1 MKANDSVK
9 VAVLYGGIG
18 AEREVSL
25 QSGTCVAEALREA
38 GFDVVKFD
46 IRPDRLDIIADATVD
61 VFFPVLHGEFG
72 EDGQLQQILESA
84 ADGPLAYTGSGPQA
98 SRLAF
103 DKLAA
108 KKLFAGAGV
117 TTPVCLVFG
126 PAGDS
131 TEFERKLD
139 GFADKYVVKPVRQG
153 SSVGI
158 SIVSEPGQAID
169 AARKT
174 AREYGDC
181 FIEKFVA
188 GRELTVG
195 ILCGRALPIIEIRPK
210 SVFYDYHA
218 KYVDDRTEFV
228 FGTTDAATTAKVQ
241 DAAMRCFDTLGC
253 RDFARVDFIL
263 ADDGTPYALE
273 VNTIPGF
280 TNHSLLPK
288 AAMQAGFSISQTCE
302 MIVRSA
308 LTRKKVGSSEQARA

>member
-1 MKANDSVK
+1 M
-9 VAVLYGGIG
+9 LYGGIG

-25 QSGTCVAEALREA
+25 QSGTCVADALREA
-38 GFDVVKFD
+38 DFDVVEFD
-46 IRPDRLDIIADATVD
+46 IRPDRLDILADATVD

-84 ADGPLAYTGSGPQA
+84 AAGSLVYTGSGPQA

-108 KKLFAGAGV
+108 KKLFARAGV
-117 TTPVCLVFG
+117 ATPACIIFD
-126 PAGDS
+126 PAADAA
-131 TEFERKLD
+131 EFERKLD

-174 AREYGDC
+174 AREYRDC

-210 SVFYDYHA
+210 SAFYDYHA

-241 DAAMRCFDTLGC
+241 AAAMRCFDVLGC

-280 TNHSLLPK
+280 TSHSLLPK
-288 AAMQAGFSISQTCE
+288 AAMQAGFSISHACA

-308 LTRKKVGSSEQARA
+308 LARKKVGSSEQARA